1 MKLFIPVIPWMRL
14 AAAAIRLTLNRW
26 ISQTRQR
33 VFLQHS
39 LLAGYQYYEAG
50 RLWHRLRPGALLEL
64 RRNPHNPVD
73 PNAVEVYWRGHQL
86 GHLPRTD
93 NRIISR
99 LLDRGMKLRAKIQA
113 LRASKN
119 PWERI
124 QVRVEWEK

>member
-14 AAAAIRLTLNRW
+14 AAAATRLTLNRW

-39 LLAGYQYYEAG
+39 LLAGYQYYEDG
-50 RLWHRLRPGALLEL
+50 TLWHRLRPGALLEL
-64 RRNPHNPVD
+64 RRNPNNPFD

-113 LRASKN
+113 LRASKI